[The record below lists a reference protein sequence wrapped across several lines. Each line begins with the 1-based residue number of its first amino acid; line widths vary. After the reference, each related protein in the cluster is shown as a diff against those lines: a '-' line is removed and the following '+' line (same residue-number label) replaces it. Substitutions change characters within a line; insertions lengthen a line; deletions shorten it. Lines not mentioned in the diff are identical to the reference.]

1 MTSPF
6 SLYSPVCAT
15 ETGWWPLEA
24 TGHQGRNVRSPA
36 GWRVASGGCWHPK
49 CTLWF
54 SGLWKFEEGEKKSYL
69 CRSPDRMTSDRDSR
83 KHTCSH
89 TSSSSFRSPSVLPFI
104 LLHLSIPPLHQLL
117 SSYSSSS
124 SWFVFSRSV
133 SFRLVLGSQ
142 PRQGGGLVCWGDS
155 GWFDCCVLII
165 TRIMKGS

>member
-24 TGHQGRNVRSPA
+24 TGHQGRNVHSPA
-36 GWRVASGGCWHPK
+36 GWRVASGGCWSVLFGSVACGSLKKEKRKATYAEVQIEWLLTETAESIPAV
-49 CTLWF
+49 TAAAAL
-54 SGLWKFEEGEKKSYL
+54 SGLPPFF
-69 CRSPDRMTSDRDSR
+69 
-83 KHTCSH
+83 H
-89 TSSSSFRSPSVLPFI
+89 SSFFI
-104 LLHLSIPPLHQLL
+104 CRYLLFISQLL